1 MASPAD
7 GKPPPLT
14 PKSAAR
20 SSRGTPIA
28 LAVVVLAVG
37 VAAGYAFHSSSSSA
51 PSTTYAPPKATRTAN
66 ATFKAP
72 SEALGIAAGF
82 GSLWVVAGDEHAVVD
97 RYNATTDA
105 QHGGPISVLADARH
119 IVTAPSSVWVSS
131 APNIQR
137 IDPTTESAQSPVDVS
152 VNIDGGLAATSGMIW
167 DLDFGA
173 TTGSNIGNGTSSVTM
188 VSEESGDIVG
198 KVGSLPACPGAMTPG
213 EGAVYVYYNQ
223 CNRAQGIARVDQDGS
238 FTYQNFDI
246 GSNPSAAVSG
256 GTLWITNAET
266 GTITPA
272 SPTSL
277 RPVGPAVY
285 LGNFPSDIA
294 SAGGYLWV
302 AMSGDNQVV
311 QFDPQRRAVVARIA
325 VGADPTMIAAE
336 GSHVWAY
343 NADPQTISRIDY

>member
-1 MASPAD
+1 MAVV
-7 GKPPPLT
+7 
-14 PKSAAR
+14 
-20 SSRGTPIA
+20 A
-28 LAVVVLAVG
+28 LAVGL
-37 VAAGYAFHSSSSSA
+37 AAGYALHSSSSPSSSSSA
-51 PSTTYAPPKATRTAN
+51 TSTTFAPPKATRGAN

-72 SEALGIAAGF
+72 HEALGIGAGF
-82 GSLWVVAGDEHAVVD
+82 GSLWVVAGGEHAVVD
-97 RYNATTDA
+97 RYEATNDS
-105 QHGGPISVLADARH
+105 QRGRPISVLSYARH
-119 IVTAPSSVWVSS
+119 IVTAPSGVWVSS
-131 APNIQR
+131 MPNIQR

-152 VNIDGGLAATSGMIW
+152 VNIDGGLAAASGMIW

-188 VSEESGDIVG
+188 VSGESGDIVG
-198 KVGSLPACPGAMTPG
+198 KVGSLPACPGGMTPG

-238 FTYQNFDI
+238 FTYQNFEI
-246 GSNPSAAVSG
+246 GSNPSAVVSG
-256 GTLWITNAET
+256 GTLWITNAEA
-266 GTITPA
+266 GTITPT

-302 AMSGDNQVV
+302 AMGGDNDVV
-311 QFDPQRRAVVARIA
+311 QFDPQRRVVVARIA
-325 VGADPTMIAAE
+325 VGEDPIMIAAE
-336 GSHVWAY
+336 GSHVWTY